1 MPTVGLQAWAE
12 SGRAWGSLRG
22 VWEEPGI
29 NLSGG
34 FSKLLEPEP
43 GVNCGLL
50 QAFGEATL
58 CPSPSATGT
67 AWGTQG
73 RVQDVRVFAEVLHEY
88 VRFRF
93 GEISPCLQGSLTDD
107 QGSLGAQGGNPGEG

>member
-34 FSKLLEPEP
+34 FSKFLEPEP

-50 QAFGEATL
+50 EAFAGFWRLLEASGSFWKLLET
-58 CPSPSATGT
+58 SG
-67 AWGTQG
+67 
-73 RVQDVRVFAEVLHEY
+73 VF
-88 VRFRF
+88 
-93 GEISPCLQGSLTDD
+93 GSLLEAWDD
-107 QGSLGAQGGNPGEG
+107 W